1 MRWDYP
7 PLDINPVFPGL
18 GETIIITIIIAI
30 IVIIVDTIITNI
42 IIVRITNI
50 ITYYKY
56 YYKYKKI
63 DPDVQFFFWREHNG
77 NKAPMLL
84 FCYPCHGFYLL
95 KGLV

>member
-63 DPDVQFFFWREHNG
+63 DPDVQFFFEG
-77 NKAPMLL
+77 SIMEIKLQ
-84 FCYPCHGFYLL
+84 CFYFVIRAMVFICW
-95 KGLV
+95 KV